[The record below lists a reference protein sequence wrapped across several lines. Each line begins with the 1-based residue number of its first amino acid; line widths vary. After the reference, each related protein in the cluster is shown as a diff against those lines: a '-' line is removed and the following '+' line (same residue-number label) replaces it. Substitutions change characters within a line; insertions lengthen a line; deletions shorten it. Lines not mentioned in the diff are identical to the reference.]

1 MIYIKNATWDNL
13 HVPFCAMSANE
24 QLTLSALVTT
34 LPPNPLIVELGSFIG
49 GSIVLMNKIRP
60 DANFIVLEDFISDGH
75 ATLPDGSKEFWH
87 DRTLGELTTEDWFM
101 QNTNHMK
108 DNIDL
113 HRIHFRHENKNMT
126 DIFANTQCDL
136 YFDDC
141 GADNAM
147 YWSTKVRSGGIVC
160 GHDYKSEEWIND
172 SEQLDIRE
180 KRRRLPGVSPELV
193 NNIAKT
199 YNAQLYVQ
207 GCFWWFRKP

>member
-1 MIYIKNATWDNL
+1 MIYIKNARWDDL
-13 HVPFCAMSANE
+13 LVPFCAMSEFE

-34 LPPNPLIVELGSFIG
+34 LPPNPVIIELGSFIG

-60 DANFIVLEDFISDGH
+60 DAHFIVLEDFRCDGN
-75 ATLPDGSKEFWH
+75 AILPDGSKEFWH
-87 DRTLGELTTEDWFM
+87 HHSLGELTTEEWFH
-101 QNTNHMK
+101 QNTKHMK
-108 DNIDL
+108 DKIDL
-113 HRIHFRHENKNMT
+113 HSVHFWHENKKIT
-126 DIFANTQCDL
+126 DTFINTQCDL

-172 SEQLDIRE
+172 SRQPEIIEQR
-180 KRRRLPGVSPELV
+180 KRLPGVNPELV
-193 NNIAKT
+193 DNIAKA
-199 YNAQLYVQ
+199 YNAQLFVQ